1 MNTAVA
7 AAPLTITRRIDASV
21 ADVWRAWT
29 DAALLARWFA
39 PGSMR
44 AEVTELETR
53 KGGGYRICM
62 HDDDGSVHT
71 VRGRFEDV
79 QPERRLA
86 MSWAW
91 EGNENVVSQVTVL
104 FSAKDGGTELHIVH
118 EGLPDADSA
127 GKHNEGWL
135 GCLAN
140 LESRIAGFPGA

>member
-7 AAPLTITRRIDASV
+7 TEPLQITRRIDASV

-29 DAALLARWFA
+29 DPGLLSRWFA

-44 AEVTELETR
+44 AEVTELDPR

-62 HDDDGSVHT
+62 HDEDGSTHT
-71 VRGRFEDV
+71 VHGTFEDV
-79 QPERRLA
+79 QAERRLA

-91 EGNENVVSQVTVL
+91 EGSEHEVSHVSVL
-104 FSAKDGGTELHIVH
+104 FTAKDDGTELHIVH

-140 LESRIAGFPGA
+140 LEARIAGFSGE